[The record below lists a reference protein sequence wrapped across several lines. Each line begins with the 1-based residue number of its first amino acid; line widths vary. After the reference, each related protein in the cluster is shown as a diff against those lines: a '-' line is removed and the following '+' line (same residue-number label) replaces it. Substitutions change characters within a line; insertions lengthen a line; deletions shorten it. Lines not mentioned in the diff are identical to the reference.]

1 MKKTVEIEKFD
12 LMRFAEKTLD
22 YCKTI
27 LDPEMEPTSGIGSAE
42 DYSSVPEFSD
52 RKERDLQREI
62 LEENLMLF
70 FPFIMGETES
80 PIVSADGS
88 SFSYDPDDE
97 DSEYS
102 ILSDP
107 MIIYGFTIRK
117 EDKNLI
123 IESAAYY
130 PGGCTFP
137 PPFLE
142 YKEDCSFL
150 EEPMEK
156 FIDSFIK
163 ARHY

>member
-1 MKKTVEIEKFD
+1 
-12 LMRFAEKTLD
+12 
-22 YCKTI
+22 
-27 LDPEMEPTSGIGSAE
+27 
-42 DYSSVPEFSD
+42 
-52 RKERDLQREI
+52 
-62 LEENLMLF
+62 
-70 FPFIMGETES
+70 MGRTES
-80 PIVSADGS
+80 SIVSADGS

-107 MIIYGFTIRK
+107 MIIYGFRIRK
-117 EDKNLI
+117 EDENLV

-142 YKEDCSFL
+142 YKENLSFL
-150 EEPMEK
+150 QHPMEK

-163 ARHY
+163 AGH

>member
-12 LMRFAEKTLD
+12 VVRFTEKTLD
-22 YCKTI
+22 YCRTI

-42 DYSSVPEFSD
+42 DYSSIPEFSD
-52 RKERDLQREI
+52 RKERDLRREI

-70 FPFIMGETES
+70 FPFIMGVTES
-80 PIVSADGS
+80 SIVSADGS
-88 SFSYDPDDE
+88 SFSYVPDDE
-97 DSEYS
+97 DSEFS

-117 EDKNLI
+117 EDENLV

-142 YKEDCSFL
+142 YKENLSFL

-163 ARHY
+163 AGHY

>member
-27 LDPEMEPTSGIGSAE
+27 LDPEMELTSGIGSAE